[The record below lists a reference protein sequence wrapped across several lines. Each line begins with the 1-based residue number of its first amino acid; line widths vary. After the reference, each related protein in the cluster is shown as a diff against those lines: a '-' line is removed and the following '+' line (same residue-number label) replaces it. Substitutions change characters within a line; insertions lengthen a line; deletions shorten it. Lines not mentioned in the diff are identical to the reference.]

1 MSDSKPISVKDR
13 LAYFLRREH
22 EATGTDRPPAS
33 RADRSDGADEAPPPR
48 GASRGWLGWRRPAD
62 DTSKSSVN
70 DSGTDP
76 QRSLLA
82 DRRGGAS
89 RMQRAPPKIALP
101 PTPPSVPATPLQEH
115 NTGATVS
122 PRHQHDKR
130 GSGRRASIIRTPVP
144 QTPRSGSPT
153 DIATSC
159 RCPTSPTAPAVHR
172 PPTSLPSRRVLCVL
186 CDDVE
191 DTEYFVAHAALT
203 VAGYAVDVSS
213 PSAPR
218 ARSVVRSVIRVTDS
232 TSCEAILRAADLDGH
247 RIVTNV
253 DFPAAAAAI
262 DDAADRYEALLLP
275 GGRLSTA
282 NTLSI
287 AHPPLL
293 SLIRM
298 FHARGRLI
306 AAVSTAPVL
315 LSAAGV
321 TTAGHAGISLTAHP
335 LLKYDIYPP
344 SAYLPQ
350 PHTDETAAK
359 QRSDAS
365 AAVAVADGNVVTA
378 ACWQGHPQY
387 LSQVLFMLGAT
398 VSGNDLRVL
407 VLTDTGCEV
416 TEILTCVQV
425 LQTLGLTVDVALP
438 PPPPHTEAADADPRS
453 GRRRFFTVV
462 REFEALTAAS
472 ASSAAATRL
481 PLTGHEKPSR
491 SFEASVAD
499 VTTVSPFDYDG
510 IIITGGSAALRLRA
524 DPRVLKWLAKPL
536 LAVSAGQP
544 RVVLGTIGEGAQ
556 VLLAATVAAG
566 CNTVR
571 EVTGYPAYVPPGS
584 GFVQPQSPLDVHQ
597 DGHVVSCASWLAVP
611 PFLRTFLTAMGCAVN
626 S

>member
-22 EATGTDRPPAS
+22 EANGADRLPES
-33 RADRSDGADEAPPPR
+33 RADRSDGADEVPPTR
-48 GASRGWLGWRRPAD
+48 GAPRSWLGWRRPAD

-70 DSGTDP
+70 DSGTDT

-82 DRRGGAS
+82 DRRSGAS
-89 RMQRAPPKIALP
+89 RMQRVPPKMALP

-115 NTGATVS
+115 NAGATAS
-122 PRHQHDKR
+122 PRRQQDKR
-130 GSGRRASIIRTPVP
+130 RSGRRASIIRTPVP

-153 DIATSC
+153 DIATS
-159 RCPTSPTAPAVHR
+159 RRSPTSPTAPAVHR

-191 DTEYFVAHAALT
+191 DTEFFVAHAALT

-218 ARSVVRSVIRVTDS
+218 AHSVVRSVIRVTDS

-253 DFPAAAAAI
+253 DFAATAAAI
-262 DDAADRYEALLLP
+262 DDAADCYEALLLP

-287 AHPPLL
+287 AHPALL

-321 TTAGHAGISLTAHP
+321 TTAGQAGISLTAHP
-335 LLKYDIYPP
+335 LLRDRRQAAQRRIGRGGRGRWQRGDGGVLAGP
-344 SAYLPQ
+344 SAVPLAGVVYAGR
-350 PHTDETAAK
+350 HRVR
-359 QRSDAS
+359 QRSARAGADRHRLRGDRDPHLRTSATDAGVDGGCGV
-365 AAVAVADGNVVTA
+365 AA
-378 ACWQGHPQY
+378 
-387 LSQVLFMLGAT
+387 
-398 VSGNDLRVL
+398 
-407 VLTDTGCEV
+407 
-416 TEILTCVQV
+416 
-425 LQTLGLTVDVALP
+425 
-438 PPPPHTEAADADPRS
+438 
-453 GRRRFFTVV
+453 
-462 REFEALTAAS
+462 
-472 ASSAAATRL
+472 AAATHR
-481 PLTGHEKPSR
+481 GSR
-491 SFEASVAD
+491 CR
-499 VTTVSPFDYDG
+499 P
-510 IIITGGSAALRLRA
+510 ALRPSTVLHGGARVRGADRGIRILHGGHAAAADRARETVALVRGQRGRRDHRIAVRLRRHHHYGRLGGVA
-524 DPRVLKWLAKPL
+524 PAGDPRVLHMARQAAAGGVGRGNRAWCWAP
-536 LAVSAGQP
+536 SARARRCCWQP
-544 RVVLGTIGEGAQ
+544 PWPP
-556 VLLAATVAAG
+556 G

-597 DGHVVSCASWLAVP
+597 DGHV
-611 PFLRTFLTAMGCAVN
+611 
-626 S
+626 